1 MYDTS
6 DDHEEGS
13 QIIDTTSKQ
22 EEMPFGEAKED
33 VHERAKV
40 EDNKPIMRI
49 EMREEIDSEDSYWKL
64 LARPDNPIKQ
74 CRRKIKSLRK
84 QLRAQE

>member
-1 MYDTS
+1 MS
-6 DDHEEGS
+6 
-13 QIIDTTSKQ
+13 
-22 EEMPFGEAKED
+22 FGEAKLD
-33 VHERAKV
+33 VHERAKA
-40 EDNKPIMRI
+40 EDKKPIMRI